1 MIRVVLFL
9 FFCASNALSAQSHEL
24 TVSFE
29 GATEYP
35 TRIAYEILDEHGT
48 TIQAGFLAVKDAKS
62 TYVITAEIAQDP
74 FAVQVYE
81 DENSNSKL
89 DRGFFNQP
97 LEKYAFSNE
106 AWAVLSKP
114 EIKEMLVQPKG
125 QSTRMRFKLKSV
137 TDF

>member
-9 FFCASNALSAQSHEL
+9 LCFASVTLSAQPHEL

-29 GATEYP
+29 GATKYP
-35 TRIAYEILDEHGT
+35 ARIAYEIVDQNGA
-48 TIQAGFLAVKDAKS
+48 QVKAGFLTVEGPKS
-62 TYVITAEIAQDP
+62 TYAIEAEVAGNP

-81 DENSNSKL
+81 DANNNSKL
-89 DRGFFNQP
+89 DLGFFGQP
-97 LEKYAFSNE
+97 LEKYAFSND

-114 EIKEMLVQPKG
+114 DIKEMLIQPEGKG
-125 QSTRMRFKLKSV
+125 TQMHFKLKSV